1 MTQSWARW
9 PRLMRQV
16 TSRRPIP
23 GQRTA
28 GHDSA
33 RIRECE
39 PPRDARAGRPRGAA
53 GPALSSE
60 QHPCGRHQDRQ
71 PRPRSRHQGRPRG
84 RRLRRDQPQAG
95 LAAGSGRDSSFTSNM
110 AGSKPPAISCF
121 SHSSSSYSEMHLADI
136 IDRPSS
142 TLCSCTAIGN
152 DRSARFSRTAEES
165 SHLFRLRYTPRPPGL
180 AVRSVR
186 SPTAAPRLGL
196 ARRLRGQTG

>member
-1 MTQSWARW
+1 
-9 PRLMRQV
+9 MRQV

-28 GHDSA
+28 DHDSA
-33 RIRECE
+33 RTQECE
-39 PPRDARAGRPRGAA
+39 PPRYARAGRPRGAA
-53 GPALSSE
+53 RPALSSE

-71 PRPRSRHQGRPRG
+71 PRLRSRHQGRPRG

-95 LAAGSGRDSSFTSNM
+95 LASRKRSRLIIHLEL

-121 SHSSSSYSEMHLADI
+121 SHTSSSYSEMHLADI

-142 TLCSCTAIGN
+142 TSCSCTVIGN
-152 DRSARFSRTAEES
+152 ERSARFSRTAEES

-196 ARRLRGQTG
+196 ARRLRRQTG